1 MPIVDKGTISSRQ
14 SNDLANRVGRNI
26 YIYIK
31 CRISISSYRYVMPIS
46 IIKYRKNIEDN
57 KWGRNKTKEW
67 EKIRKKE
74 EIR

>member
-1 MPIVDKGTISSRQ
+1 
-14 SNDLANRVGRNI
+14 
-26 YIYIK
+26 
-31 CRISISSYRYVMPIS
+31 MPIS